1 MGLFG
6 RPVHAGASFV
16 AQDIGYLGT
25 SSLGT
30 GNGGSVGWTFS
41 VAASAP
47 GPLKKSADKC
57 ERR

>member
-1 MGLFG
+1 VTG
-6 RPVHAGASFV
+6 PCGASFV